1 MCRRVIFLKLESY
14 FKTAN
19 CIQLAVLFFLVL
31 SSCSGKKMGNSF
43 EEYFDSANEINLEKI
58 SFEKAE
64 ENPFFSNMFIL
75 GYIDSVIVVNELLDS
90 DYTFKLIDLKS
101 GRVKKF
107 GKRGEGPNELLS
119 DGGYFL
125 LDHEN
130 NHLIIGD
137 GYFNYVYKVEELFE
151 ENVLPIESFRFET
164 GDDRLMGH
172 RVMANG
178 SVFGSSYLKRFAS
191 YDISESTFDTYEEY
205 PGGESQALAHQAYF
219 LAHPTEFR
227 IAYGMRSYPEFGIIS
242 EENDQLEI
250 KKWNWGEVNSRVE
263 ERSDGTRASTGSLED
278 ELHFFSTAGGNKS
291 IFFLHSGAKLR
302 YPDGRVRREGLL
314 TDKVY
319 QLDWKGNPIAV
330 LNLGQEVKAIAV
342 DPEEN
347 YLYAST
353 GSANPELLIFKL
365 P

>member
-1 MCRRVIFLKLESY
+1 MPKHPILIKVMRSILQIIMVCLLVSLNACKEKSQGDSFQDFFRESR
-14 FKTAN
+14 
-19 CIQLAVLFFLVL
+19 IL
-31 SSCSGKKMGNSF
+31 S
-43 EEYFDSANEINLEKI
+43 LEKVP
-58 SFEKAE
+58 FEPDE
-64 ENPFFSNMFIL
+64 SSPFFTNMFIL
-75 GYIDSVIVVNELLDS
+75 GYIDSVIVVNELLDT
-90 DYTFKLIDLKS
+90 DFTFKLIDLKS

-137 GYFNYVYKVEELFE
+137 GYFNYVYEVEELFK
-151 ENVLPIESFRFET
+151 ENVLPIESFRFDT

-172 RVMANG
+172 RVMASG

-191 YDISESTFDTYEEY
+191 YDISESLFNTYEDY
-205 PGGESQALAHQAYF
+205 PGGESQALANQAYF
-219 LAHPTEFR
+219 LAHPTKFR
-227 IAYGMRSYPEFGIIS
+227 IAYGMRSFPEFGIIS
-242 EENDQLEI
+242 EENGQLEI
-250 KKWNWGEVNSRVE
+250 KKWNWGDINSHVE

-302 YPDGRVRREGLL
+302 DPDGRVRREGLL

>member
-1 MCRRVIFLKLESY
+1 MRPILSIIMICLLVSLNACKEKSLGDSFQDF
-14 FKTAN
+14 FKEAR
-19 CIQLAVLFFLVL
+19 IL
-31 SSCSGKKMGNSF
+31 S
-43 EEYFDSANEINLEKI
+43 LEKI
-58 SFEKAE
+58 PFEPAE
-64 ENPFFSNMFIL
+64 SSPFFSNMFIL

-90 DYTFKLIDLKS
+90 DFTFKLIDLKS

-137 GYFNYVYKVEELFE
+137 GYFNYVYKVEELFD
-151 ENVLPIESFRFET
+151 ENVIPIESFRFET

-191 YDISESTFDTYEEY
+191 YDISESTFDTYEDY

-219 LAHPTEFR
+219 LAHPNEFR
-227 IAYGMRSYPEFGIIS
+227 IAYGMRSFPEFGIIS

-250 KKWNWGEVNSRVE
+250 KKWNWGDINSKVE
-263 ERSDGTRASTGSLED
+263 ESSDGTRASTGSPED

-319 QLDWKGNPIAV
+319 QLDWNGNPIAV